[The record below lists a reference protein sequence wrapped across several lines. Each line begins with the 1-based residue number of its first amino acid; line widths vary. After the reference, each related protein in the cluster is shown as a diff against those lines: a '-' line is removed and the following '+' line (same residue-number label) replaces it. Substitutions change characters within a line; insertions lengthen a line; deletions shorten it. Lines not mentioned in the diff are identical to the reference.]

1 MANDKPSGPDGENG
15 DLDSVRQRQVKPPY
29 DNADN
34 DTSSTTV
41 EIVQKVQMQ
50 RNVGVF
56 SGISIIVGTII
67 GSGIFVSPKGVLRDT
82 GSVGLSLVVWAASG
96 LIALLGALCY
106 SELGTLIRLSGGEY
120 AYIRA
125 ALGNI
130 PAFLYSWTSVIV
142 IRTSSL
148 SIITLT
154 FAQYVESFFTMC
166 GAPVAP
172 TKIVAAIALITVGIV
187 NSWSTK
193 LAARV
198 QVVFTAAKLIAL
210 GIIIVGGVVKMAEGN
225 ISVLQEGF
233 EGSTT
238 SPSTIA
244 LAFYG
249 ALWAYDGWNNLNYV
263 TEELEN
269 PEKNLPRANI
279 FGVLLVTIVY
289 VLTNISYLSVMTTQ
303 ELLDSNA
310 VAVTWGDRVLGAAAV
325 IMPLSVMVSTF
336 GAANGTAFSGGR
348 VVYAAARDNNLPEIL
363 SYIQVKQLT
372 PMPSMLFTIFIALLM
387 IIPGDISGLIDFFS
401 FTAWMFYG
409 MTFLSLIVLR
419 FRMKDAERPYK
430 VPIPIPIIMLLI
442 SLYLIIAP
450 IVEDPQIEFLYA
462 FLFVIGGLIFYIPL
476 VHFNLKVPGF
486 DKITEWCQLI
496 LEIVPSK
503 VEPDS

>member
-1 MANDKPSGPDGENG
+1 ME
-15 DLDSVRQRQVKPPY
+15 
-29 DNADN
+29 
-34 DTSSTTV
+34 
-41 EIVQKVQMQ
+41 
-50 RNVGVF
+50 RNVGLI

-67 GSGIFVSPKGVLRDT
+67 GSGIFISPKGVLRDT

-96 LIALLGALCY
+96 LIALLGALSY

-120 AYIRA
+120 AYIRI

-142 IRTSSL
+142 IKTSSM

-154 FAQYVESFFTMC
+154 FANYVESLFAMC
-166 GAPVAP
+166 GHPDIP
-172 TKIVAAIALITVGIV
+172 IKIVAAVALLTVGIV

-193 LAARV
+193 LAAQV
-198 QVVFTAAKLIAL
+198 QIVFTAGKLIAL
-210 GIIIVGGVVKMAEGN
+210 TIIIIGGIVKLAQGNTSVVAEG
-225 ISVLQEGF
+225 F
-233 EGSTT
+233 KGSTE

-263 TEELEN
+263 TEELES
-269 PEKNLPRANI
+269 PSKNLPRANI
-279 FGVLLVTIVY
+279 IAVLLVTIVY
-289 VLTNISYLSVMTTQ
+289 VLTNISYLTVMTTQ

-310 VAVTWGDRVLGAAAV
+310 VAVTWGDRVLGVAAV

-336 GAANGTAFSGGR
+336 GATNGSAFTGGR

-372 PMPSMLFTIFIALLM
+372 PLPSMIFTIFISILM
-387 IIPGDISGLIDFFS
+387 IIPGDIGSLIDFFS

-419 FRMKDAERPYK
+419 FKMKDAPRPYK
-430 VPIPIPIIMLLI
+430 VPIPIPIIMFLV
-442 SLYLIIAP
+442 SLYLVIAP

-462 FLFVIGGLIFYIPL
+462 FLFVLGGLVFYIPF
-476 VHFNLKVPGF
+476 VHFNLKIPGF
-486 DKITEWCQLI
+486 DKLSEWTQLL
-496 LEIVPSK
+496 LEVVPPP
-503 VEPDS
+503 EL

>member
-1 MANDKPSGPDGENG
+1 MEDDEGCKVPDGEKG
-15 DLDSVRQRQVKPPY
+15 EDESLRQRNVRSETQHDGVGKG
-29 DNADN
+29 
-34 DTSSTTV
+34 SSTDTGEV
-41 EIVQKVQMQ
+41 VQMQ
-50 RNVGVF
+50 RNVGLV
-56 SGISIIVGTII
+56 SGISIIVGTVI
-67 GSGIFVSPKGVLRDT
+67 GSGIFISPKGVLRDT

-96 LIALLGALCY
+96 LIALMGALCY

-130 PAFLYSWTSVIV
+130 PAFLFSWTSIIV

-148 SIITLT
+148 AIITLT
-154 FAQYVESFFTMC
+154 FAQYVGSLFAMC
-166 GAPVAP
+166 GQPEIP
-172 TKIVAAIALITVGIV
+172 TKIVAAIAIVTVGII
-187 NSWSTK
+187 NSWSTN

-198 QVVFTAAKLIAL
+198 QIIFTAGKLIAL
-210 GIIIVGGVVKMAEGN
+210 TIIIIGGVVKMAQGN
-225 ISVLQEGF
+225 TSVLAEGF

-263 TEELEN
+263 TEEVKS
-269 PEKNLPRANI
+269 PSKNLPRANI
-279 FGVLLVTIVY
+279 MGVLLVTVVY
-289 VLTNISYLSVMTTQ
+289 VLTNISYLSVMTRQ
-303 ELLDSNA
+303 ELLDANA
-310 VAVTWGDRVLGAAAV
+310 VAVTWGDRILGAAAV

-336 GAANGTAFSGGR
+336 GGANGTAFTGGR

-372 PMPSMLFTIFIALLM
+372 PMPSMLFTIFISLLM
-387 IIPGDISGLIDFFS
+387 IIPGDIGSLIDFFS

-419 FRMKDAERPYK
+419 FRMKDAPRPYK
-430 VPIPIPIIMLLI
+430 VPIPIPIIMLLV
-442 SLYLIIAP
+442 SLYLVIAP

-462 FLFVIGGLIFYIPL
+462 FLFVMGGLIFYIPL

-486 DKITEWCQLI
+486 DKLTECTQLI
-496 LEIVPSK
+496 LEVVPPP
-503 VEPDS
+503 EL